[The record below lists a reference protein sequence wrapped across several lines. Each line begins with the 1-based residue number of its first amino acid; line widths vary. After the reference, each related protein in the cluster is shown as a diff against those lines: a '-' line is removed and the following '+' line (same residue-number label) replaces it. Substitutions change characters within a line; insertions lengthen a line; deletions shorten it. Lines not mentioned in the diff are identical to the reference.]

1 MIDFQK
7 MSGEI
12 RKSILSI
19 LRSFKREVGENGS
32 GYLFDF
38 SKKIAPH
45 ILVQDGVSPR
55 YYRVE
60 CSSVDLD
67 DDNKTI
73 RVYLESDDDNGLE
86 YDCWVNLNEAC
97 VLTEVFV
104 YKAIID
110 QLFADHRKWLV
121 QQEQF
126 YNL

>member
-1 MIDFQK
+1 
-7 MSGEI
+7 
-12 RKSILSI
+12 
-19 LRSFKREVGENGS
+19 
-32 GYLFDF
+32 
-38 SKKIAPH
+38 
-45 ILVQDGVSPR
+45 
-55 YYRVE
+55 
-60 CSSVDLD
+60 LD

-97 VLTEVFV
+97 GLTEVFV